1 MVTTW
6 WTLRVYYRR
15 FFFRAGGRKCFN
27 TLPLFYNSVNGLLS
41 SAAHTVDTVAN
52 AVDNGVTHYS
62 GYHEVGEGFGNVARA
77 AAVVYCPGLKGPKS
91 VGRAPRGTGQLD
103 DAISAATPV
112 GRRGQQATFPN
123 PSTPQPRNV
132 PGTVNGRDFSGHAFD
147 RMQERGFTPSV
158 VDNAIQ
164 RGTRTPGT
172 TPGTFHHFDPANKLN
187 VITDAATGRVITVF

>member
-1 MVTTW
+1 MTRLFLLLL
-6 WTLRVYYRR
+6 TL
-15 FFFRAGGRKCFN
+15 
-27 TLPLFYNSVNGLLS
+27 LFSLS
-41 SAAHTVDTVAN
+41 GPAMGEYSDFWQSSNAA
-52 AVDNGVTHYS
+52 
-62 GYHEVGEGFGNVARA
+62 
-77 AAVVYCPGLKGPKS
+77 
-91 VGRAPRGTGQLD
+91 RGTGQLD

-112 GRRGQQATFPN
+112 GRRGQQATIPN